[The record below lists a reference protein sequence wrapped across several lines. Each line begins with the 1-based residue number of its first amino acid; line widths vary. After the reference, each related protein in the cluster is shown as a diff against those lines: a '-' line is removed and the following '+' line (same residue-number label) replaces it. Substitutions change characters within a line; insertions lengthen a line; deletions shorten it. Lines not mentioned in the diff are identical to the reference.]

1 MKHRRL
7 DLRLGILLLIGVA
20 VSGTSAWFARNLPAV
35 RRLELLAY
43 DWHLASLP
51 ILPPDDRI
59 VIVGMDDESLSQL
72 PVDQKTWPVPRSIH
86 AHLLHELHEGGAK
99 VVGFDIMFTG
109 EVPKDDEVFAEAMK
123 EQGIVFVGVRPAVK
137 VAEGDETVRFT
148 ETSAILRPYVRECS
162 ILASMPY
169 GSVRWLSPSVV
180 DEVTGKRYMHISM
193 AMAAEY
199 LGAPRDDGL
208 LRDTFQI
215 GPIEAPIGEDLAVL
229 VRFAGPAG
237 TYKPIPYS
245 EVYSG
250 RWRVTRGASFFKDKI
265 VFVGVVNPLVDQA
278 VTPFLQMQG
287 VEVLAQ
293 TAQAILASHWI
304 THWSEQANYSARLAL
319 VSILALSIW
328 TLGFRRGAILAA
340 IVVIAWIIIAHEA
353 FVLRGLWIDTV
364 EPTGALALSLAVS
377 GSYEAARMRRIFQRF
392 MPSWVADQIIE
403 SNPDGRTEM
412 VEKEVTV
419 VFVDIRDST
428 KLGETLPSQT
438 IEEILRRY
446 FVAGEEIALR
456 LGTELDKFV
465 GDEIMLFFEERAGY
479 EHHAVR
485 GVRWALAIQEAAQKI
500 TDSGLAG
507 EIGFR
512 VGVGV
517 NTGPAR
523 VGLVGANQRIQH
535 TVVGDAV
542 NTASRLQS
550 ATKEL
555 NSGIVVGESTW
566 ALAKHAFKGIDL
578 GEIVVKGKQKP
589 IRIYCPT
596 DTLEQP

>member
-1 MKHRRL
+1 MKRRL
-7 DLRLGILLLIGVA
+7 DLRLGILLLIGFA
-20 VSGTSAWFARNLPAV
+20 VSGTGAWFAQKLAAAK
-35 RRLELLAY
+35 RLELLAY
-43 DWHLASLP
+43 GWHVSSLP

-59 VIVGMDDESLSQL
+59 VIVGMDDESLAQL
-72 PVDQKTWPVPRSIH
+72 PLEQKAWPVPRRIH
-86 AHLLHELHEGGAK
+86 AHLLHELHEAGAR

-109 EVPKDDEVFAEAMK
+109 EAPRDDEVFAKSMK
-123 EQGIVFVGVRPAVK
+123 EQGIVFTGVRPTVEA
-137 VAEGDETVRFT
+137 AEGEETVRFT

-162 ILASMPY
+162 ILASRPY
-169 GSVRWLSPSVV
+169 GRVLWVLPSVV
-180 DEVTGKRYMHISM
+180 DGTTGRRYMHISM

-208 LRDTFQI
+208 LRDTFKI
-215 GPIEAPIGEDLAVL
+215 GSIEAPIGEDLGVL
-229 VRFAGPAG
+229 IRFAGPAG
-237 TYKPIPYS
+237 TYRPIPYS

-250 RWRVTRGASFFKDKI
+250 RWRMTRGPSFFKDKI
-265 VFVGVVNPLVDQA
+265 VFVGIVNPLVDQA
-278 VTPFLQMQG
+278 VTPFGEMQG

-304 THWSEQANYSARLAL
+304 THWSEQANYAAGLGL
-319 VSILALSIW
+319 VLILALSIW

-340 IVVIAWIIIAHEA
+340 FEAVTWIIISHQMFAM
-353 FVLRGLWIDTV
+353 RGLWIDTV
-364 EPTGALALSLAVS
+364 EPTAMLALSLVVS
-377 GSYEAARMRRIFQRF
+377 GSYEAARMRHIFQRF
-392 MPSWVADQIIE
+392 MPSWVADQIME
-403 SNPDGRTEM
+403 SSSGGGTGT
-412 VEKEVTV
+412 VEKEVTI

-428 KLGETLPSQT
+428 RLAETLPSET

-485 GVRWALAIQEAAQKI
+485 GVRWALAIQDAAQEI
-500 TDSGLAG
+500 TESGLAG

-517 NTGPAR
+517 NTGLAR
-523 VGLVGANQRIQH
+523 VGLVGANRRIQH
-535 TVVGDAV
+535 TVIGDAV
-542 NTASRLQS
+542 NTAARLQS

-555 NSGIVVGESTW
+555 NKGIIVGESTW
-566 ALAKHAFKGIDL
+566 EFAKHAFKAVNL

-596 DTLEQP
+596 DTLD